1 MIPTDLTDGTG
12 MYSGFPLSLSAFV
25 SALCSV
31 FEGWVIRNASRSSP
45 VCLDHFELRYTLT
58 ISTMAKMHSLH
69 ND

>member
-45 VCLDHFELRYTLT
+45 VCFDHVELRYTQS
-58 ISTMAKMHSLH
+58 ISKMAQMHSLH